1 MGLNWGMASFKDTII
16 RLLKNIVEQ
25 AEREKKAAELKTLSS
40 QTKDLPPVAA
50 AEVELVSPACPE
62 ATAEVITEAVTTS
75 ATNDSASLHN
85 LLHKG
90 KDSLSTRFLAGSCIE
105 FALPPLTLAV
115 SDNHK
120 QIRDPNYAGAELDST
135 WHHLEPAES
144 ANAAEPALLVDPAN
158 ALLPEQSAA
167 DKVARAARIITRDNQ
182 TRLYSG
188 SSEGEPNLLA
198 AQWQCTP
205 DHTLASE
212 SSPNE
217 ESFKNAAENISTSPA
232 TLAWL
237 SSLVSPEVR
246 ASVASNEKTPPET
259 LRKLANDVDSSVRLS
274 VASNLSTPIDVL
286 RTLTRDT
293 SKLAASEAQ
302 SALSARGDV
311 VEAQRNSHNLL
322 FNNRF
327 NPTSNQI
334 TASYTTLDAVAPGG
348 LNDGS
353 KADSEWQ
360 SLNTDGAKQ
369 AYIQQKDTVKDLKFN
384 ASVNS
389 NGPRKPLP
397 SYHAAFDKPPEGA
410 SPAEVNAFYK
420 MVATRL
426 STPPGKLLELAAS
439 ESVEVRAAV
448 AENLNAPMEA
458 FILLAKDSQA
468 QVKLRVI
475 DNCNCPSQVLED
487 LKEDQDPY
495 VGYEA
500 KNQLKRLQNIATQ
513 ERSANHSLEGLL

>member
-1 MGLNWGMASFKDTII
+1 MGLNWGMGSFKDTII
-16 RLLKNIVEQ
+16 RLLKNIVEE

-40 QTKDLPPVAA
+40 QSKALPPVAA
-50 AEVELVSPACPE
+50 AEAEAVSAQIS
-62 ATAEVITEAVTTS
+62 ATASDFDQVAAKDDNQTIHS
-75 ATNDSASLHN
+75 

-90 KDSLSTRFLAGSCIE
+90 KDSLSTRFLAGGQIE
-105 FALPPLTLAV
+105 FALPPSTLV
-115 SDNHK
+115 SGDNHK
-120 QIRDPNYAGAELDST
+120 QIRDLNYSGDELDSS
-135 WHHLEPAES
+135 WHHLEPEVVVEPPAEKT
-144 ANAAEPALLVDPAN
+144 PRV
-158 ALLPEQSAA
+158 
-167 DKVARAARIITRDNQ
+167 ARIISRENQ

-188 SSEGEPNLLA
+188 SSEEEPNLLA

-205 DHTLASE
+205 DRNLVSD
-212 SSPNE
+212 SSPTE

-246 ASVASNEKTPPET
+246 ASVAANEKTPPES

-274 VASNLSTPIDVL
+274 VAGNSSTPIDVL

-293 SKLAASEAQ
+293 SKLTASEAQ

-327 NPTSNQI
+327 NATSNQI

-360 SLNTDGAKQ
+360 SLNSDGAKQ
-369 AYIQQKDTVKDLKFN
+369 AYKQQKDTVKDLKFN
-384 ASVNS
+384 ASVVNT
-389 NGPRKPLP
+389 NGPPKQMP
-397 SYHAAFDKPPEGA
+397 SYHAAFDKPPDGA
-410 SPAEVNAFYK
+410 SPAEIIAFYK

-426 STPPGKLLELAAS
+426 STPAEKLLELAAS

-448 AENLNAPMEA
+448 AENISAPLEA
-458 FILLAKDSQA
+458 FKLLAKDSQA

-475 DNCNCPSQVLED
+475 DNSNCPAQVLED
-487 LKEDQDPY
+487 LKDDQDPY

-500 KNQLKRLQNIATQ
+500 KNQIKRLHNAAMQ

>member
-16 RLLKNIVEQ
+16 RLLKNIVEE

-40 QTKDLPPVAA
+40 QSKALPPVAA
-50 AEVELVSPACPE
+50 AEAEAVSPQISE
-62 ATAEVITEAVTTS
+62 KVSEQVNTTDDNHTIHS
-75 ATNDSASLHN
+75 

-90 KDSLSTRFLAGSCIE
+90 KDSLSTRFLAGGQME
-105 FALPPLTLAV
+105 FALPPSTLV
-115 SDNHK
+115 SGDNPK
-120 QIRDPNYAGAELDST
+120 QIRDLNYAGDELDSS
-135 WHHLEPAES
+135 WHHLEPGAVVES
-144 ANAAEPALLVDPAN
+144 RVDKTPR
-158 ALLPEQSAA
+158 
-167 DKVARAARIITRDNQ
+167 VARIISRENQ

-188 SSEGEPNLLA
+188 SSEEEPSLLA

-205 DHTLASE
+205 DRNLVSD
-212 SSPNE
+212 SSPTE

-246 ASVASNEKTPPET
+246 ASVAANEKTPPET

-274 VASNLSTPIDVL
+274 VASNISTPIDVL
-286 RTLTRDT
+286 RSLTRDS
-293 SKLAASEAQ
+293 SKLTASEAQ

-327 NPTSNQI
+327 NTTSNQL

-360 SLNTDGAKQ
+360 SLNSDGAKQ
-369 AYIQQKDTVKDLKFN
+369 AYKQQKDTVKDLKFN
-384 ASVNS
+384 ASVVNT
-389 NGPRKPLP
+389 NGPPKQMP

-410 SPAEVNAFYK
+410 SPAEIIAFYK

-426 STPPGKLLELAAS
+426 STPAEKLLELAAS

-448 AENLNAPMEA
+448 AENISAPLEA
-458 FILLAKDSQA
+458 FKLLAKDSQA

-475 DNCNCPSQVLED
+475 DNSSCPAQVLEE
-487 LKEDQDPY
+487 LKDDQDPY

-500 KNQLKRLQNIATQ
+500 KNQIKRLQNAAMQ